1 MPEQSRRALVS
12 SERRGNSFPRSLAVP
27 NKKDQR
33 LPRKKAGTRKVAL
46 VMESGDA
53 ANALKV
59 VIEAV
64 TRATNRRKV
73 IPPQNSRWKYF
84 ESVAAH
90 PCGEK

>member
-12 SERRGNSFPRSLAVP
+12 SEKRENSFPRSLAVP
-27 NKKDQR
+27 NKKNQR
-33 LPRKKAGTRKVAL
+33 LPRKKAV

-53 ANALKV
+53 ANALEV
-59 VIEAV
+59 VIEAD
-64 TRATNRRKV
+64 TRATNRRKA

-90 PCGEK
+90 LCREK

>member
-27 NKKDQR
+27 NKKNQR
-33 LPRKKAGTRKVAL
+33 IPRKKAGTRKDAAG
-46 VMESGDA
+46 MESGDV

-59 VIEAV
+59 VIGAV
-64 TRATNRRKV
+64 TRAANRRKV
-73 IPPQNSRWKYF
+73 IPPQNNRWKYF
-84 ESVAAH
+84 ESVAVH

>member
-1 MPEQSRRALVS
+1 MPEQSRRAPVS

-33 LPRKKAGTRKVAL
+33 LPRKKAGTRKHAVG
-46 VMESGDA
+46 MESGDA

-59 VIEAV
+59 IIEAV

-73 IPPQNSRWKYF
+73 IPSQNSRWKYF

-90 PCGEK
+90 LCGGK